1 MFFFDA
7 VVATGISLS
16 FYIVARIVFSRFL
29 KQEPYNFFKQSDFIV
44 TVGFG
49 AIIFALNY
57 FWVESPNQPSKN
69 NVVEHQK
76 ISSGQSF
83 AAPEL
88 VAVQKPLVLDVD
100 FKQEQKIDEVVT
112 EITTDLA
119 KYKFSSYGAS
129 LQSVE
134 LLWQKGAKLVP
145 VINSCVPSFIIGL
158 SEKTPYNYQLVSSEN
173 ASDETAHIL
182 KYQAK
187 IKGGF
192 VYKTFVIYKHTYQ
205 IDINFS
211 VDQKDMNDEVAR
223 LFVSSP
229 ILSDDVKA
237 IVNKPGVTSGL
248 KIQDITL
255 SKEQVFREF
264 WFEPKV
270 FGFTTKFLTSI
281 CFDSK
286 NGATSRAYL
295 KKIDE
300 VQYQAVLESK
310 QLESGKEISW
320 SLYVGP
326 KTVEGL
332 QAVSK
337 DLTVLMQYGWLT
349 FIANPMMKMLE
360 YIKEKTGN
368 YGIAIILLTLLLKL
382 ILLPFT
388 LKGERS
394 MKKQAEF
401 EKKRQYLQQ
410 KFKHDKAAYEQAMT
424 ELINK
429 QGFPLLTGCLPM
441 LLNVPVFLA
450 LNKILSSSI
459 ELHGAQFAWLPDL
472 SAADPYYILSVIVF
486 LAMAISPNMGNDPR
500 QWASRFGFALLIG
513 AVSAYLASGLALFI
527 AVNTLATVTQS
538 YVVRLLDK

>member
-7 VVATGISLS
+7 LVATSISVS
-16 FYIVARIVFSRFL
+16 FYIVARILFARLL
-29 KQEPYNFFKQSDFIV
+29 KQQPFNIFQKSDFIA
-44 TVGFG
+44 TT
-49 AIIFALNY
+49 IFALLIFSINY
-57 FWVESPNQPSKN
+57 FWIESPTQETKSKVEQQP
-69 NVVEHQK
+69 

-83 AAPEL
+83 TAPEL
-88 VAVQKPLVLDVD
+88 ASVQKPLVLDVD
-100 FKQEQKIDEVVT
+100 FEQEHKIDETIT
-112 EITTDLA
+112 EITTDVA
-119 KYKFSSYGAS
+119 KYKFSSHAAA

-134 LLWQKGAKLVP
+134 LLWQDGQKLVP
-145 VINSCVPSFIIGL
+145 VVGSCVPSLVVGL
-158 SEKTPYNYQLVSSEN
+158 SEKTPYNYELISSEKLLDN
-173 ASDETAHIL
+173 SAHVL
-182 KYQAK
+182 KYEAK
-187 IKGGF
+187 IKRGS
-192 VYKTFVIYKHTYQ
+192 VYKRFVIYNNKYQ
-205 IDINFS
+205 IDIHFS
-211 VDQKDMNDEVAR
+211 VDQKDMDYQVAR

-229 ILSDDVKA
+229 MLSDDVRA
-237 IVNKPGVTSGL
+237 IVNKPGVSSGL

-255 SKEQVFREF
+255 SKEQSFKDF

-286 NGATSRAYL
+286 DGAVSRAYL

-300 VQYQAVLESK
+300 VQYQAIFESK
-310 QLESGKEISW
+310 PLESGKEISW
-320 SLYVGP
+320 SLYIGP

-332 QAVSK
+332 GAVSK
-337 DLTVLMQYGWLT
+337 NLTVLMQYGWLT
-349 FIANPMMKMLE
+349 FIAKPMMQILV

-410 KFKHDKAAYEQAMT
+410 KFKHDKAAYEQAMA

-429 QGFPLLTGCLPM
+429 QGVPMLSGCLPM
-441 LLNVPVFLA
+441 LLNIPVFLA

-459 ELHGAQFAWLPDL
+459 ELHGAKFAWLPDL
-472 SAADPYYILSVIVF
+472 SANDPYYILSIIVF
-486 LAMAISPNMGNDPR
+486 LAMAVSPNMGTDPR
-500 QWASRFGFALLIG
+500 QWASRLGFALFIG

-527 AVNTLATVTQS
+527 AVNTVATVAQS
-538 YVVRLLDK
+538 YVVGLFDK

>member
-7 VVATGISLS
+7 LVATSISVS
-16 FYIVARIVFSRFL
+16 FYIVARILFARLL
-29 KQEPYNFFKQSDFIV
+29 KQQSFNFFQKSDFIA
-44 TVGFG
+44 TTGF
-49 AIIFALNY
+49 ALIIFALNY
-57 FWVESPNQPSKN
+57 FWVESPNQESKIK
-69 NVVEHQK
+69 VEKQTV
-76 ISSGQSF
+76 SSGQSF
-83 AAPEL
+83 TAPEL
-88 VAVQKPLVLDVD
+88 AVVQKPLVVD
-100 FKQEQKIDEVVT
+100 IDFEQAQKVDEVVT

-119 KYKFSSYGAS
+119 KYKFSSHSAC

-134 LLWQKGAKLVP
+134 LLWQEGQKLVP
-145 VINSCVPSFIIGL
+145 MINSCVPSFVVAL
-158 SEKTPYNYQLVSSEN
+158 SEKTPYNYELISSEKL
-173 ASDETAHIL
+173 SDNSAHIL
-182 KYQAK
+182 KYEAK
-187 IKGGF
+187 IQHGS
-192 VYKTFVIYKHTYQ
+192 VYKTFVVYTHTYQ
-205 IDINFS
+205 VDINFS
-211 VDQKDMNDEVAR
+211 VDQKDMSNEVAR

-229 ILSDDVKA
+229 LLTDDIKA

-248 KIQDITL
+248 KIQDVTL
-255 SKEQVFREF
+255 SKEQTFKDF
-264 WFEPKV
+264 WYEPKV
-270 FGFTTKFLTSI
+270 FGFASKFLTSI

-300 VQYQAVLESK
+300 VQYQAILESK
-310 QLESGKEISW
+310 PLESGKEISW

-332 QAVSK
+332 GAVSQ

-349 FIANPMMKMLE
+349 FIAKPMMQILV
-360 YIKEKTGN
+360 YIKEQTGS

-410 KFKHDKAAYEQAMT
+410 KFKHDKAAYEQAMA

-429 QGFPLLTGCLPM
+429 QGFPMLSGCLPM
-441 LLNVPVFLA
+441 LLNIPVFLA

-459 ELHGAQFAWLPDL
+459 ELHGAKFAWLPDL
-472 SAADPYYILSVIVF
+472 SAHDPYYILSIVVF
-486 LAMAISPNMGNDPR
+486 LAMAISPNMGSDPR

-538 YVVRLLDK
+538 YIVRLLDK